1 MIDYQWDGKYILA
14 EAMVID
20 ISTGEVIFTDIEI
33 FDLIRKKLNIGDVY
47 YIAFNVLISIKEKID
62 RVLVCIVCYKN
73 ERYYNFFK
81 K

>member
-14 EAMVID
+14 EAMIID
-20 ISTGEVIFTDIEI
+20 INTGEVIFTDIEI

-62 RVLVCIVCYKN
+62 RVLVCIVCYEN
-73 ERYYNFFK
+73 ERYCNFLK